1 MVSRIVIV
9 STCAVVILGLFMPAT
24 AAARP
29 VDSRTYFTFSSP
41 VELPG
46 VMLHEGEYLFRI
58 IDTTGSRR
66 IVQVLSADGSQV
78 YGMFH
83 TIPAQR
89 LDEPSEEAAV
99 RFWEAPSALPPAI
112 KTWWYPGDSQG
123 REFLYPEERHPESR
137 GR

>member
-9 STCAVVILGLFMPAT
+9 SACAVAILGLFTPAT
-24 AAARP
+24 VAARP

-78 YGMFH
+78 YKMFH

-99 RFWEAPSALPPAI
+99 RFWEAPSALSPAI